1 MPLEVGPAA
10 MAAAKCAKAED
21 KMIFDTMFKTAK
33 KTVPLG
39 DWGAGESPLFA
50 VSAASEALIADDFYG
65 PFAVV
70 LSPSLYAMTE
80 RVSHGMGRTMGRML
94 KEVAEGGLFRSP
106 LLGKDQG
113 LVVSLGAFNFDL
125 VIGQDLI
132 AAYAGNDGLDQTFKV
147 METLALRIKQ
157 PGAICK
163 FGK

>member
-1 MPLEVGPAA
+1 
-10 MAAAKCAKAED
+10 MA
-21 KMIFDTMFKTAK
+21 
-33 KTVPLG
+33 L
-39 DWGAGESPLFA
+39 
-50 VSAASEALIADDFYG
+50 
-65 PFAVV
+65 
-70 LSPSLYAMTE
+70 
-80 RVSHGMGRTMGRML
+80 
-94 KEVAEGGLFRSP
+94 GGLFRSP